1 MTFQE
6 IIQLLINGRFVR
18 RYSWRE
24 DVFIRFIQH
33 KDPWY
38 KDKILGLCS
47 DEQEE
52 QGDEYMEIYKIT
64 LGDLS
69 ATDWEEWDL
78 I

>member
-6 IIQLLINGRFVR
+6 VTPILLDNKSVR
-18 RYSWRE
+18 RHRWRE

-38 KDKILGLCS
+38 KDKMLGLCS
-47 DEQEE
+47 DED
-52 QGDEYMEIYKIT
+52 DEHPGVYMEIYKVT

-69 ATDWEEWDL
+69 ATDWEEKA
-78 I
+78 

>member
-6 IIQLLINGRFVR
+6 IIPILLDNRNVR

-24 DVFIRFIQH
+24 DVFIRSVQH

-38 KDKILGLCS
+38 KEKMLGLCS
-47 DEQEE
+47 DEQ
-52 QGDEYMEIYKIT
+52 DEYMEIYKVT

-69 ATDWEEWDL
+69 AIDWEEWDL
-78 I
+78 T